1 MKKKLIELKNNF
13 TGLKN
18 NFNIEYFDLNELNLI
33 SEWLLEYDQSINTFN
48 SYRQAVERF
57 ILFLSENQLTLKNV
71 NRSIILRYSDWLK
84 SPTPESKYCTNGAR
98 YSRTHINWKPFV
110 NGLTDDSIKL
120 NLSILSIL
128 YDYLIST
135 EYLTKNPFKFKKYKR
150 TKTTIQEK
158 YLTNEQILL
167 IFNYIKT
174 SKLETWRKVRYKWIF
189 TLFLLT
195 GLRKTEASHL
205 VMADFIKRKGKWWL
219 NVIGKGNK
227 KAEIPVTEELI
238 EELSE
243 YRLFN
248 NLPALPGPEEIDIPV
263 VMRKLN
269 KQKINTINYADYSV
283 SDDLLYSEI
292 KFLFQN
298 IYTESKINDPYLAD
312 NFKLAST
319 HWLRHTSA
327 TLQIESNV
335 PLHIVKE
342 NLRHNEISTTMRYI
356 HTNKDLQHAEISDKF
371 RIKKD
376 NKE

>member
-1 MKKKLIELKNNF
+1 MKKNLIELTNSL
-13 TGLKN
+13 TELKN

-33 SEWLLEYDQSINTFN
+33 SDWLLEYNQSVNTFN
-48 SYRQAVERF
+48 SYRQAIERF
-57 ILFLSENQLTLKNV
+57 ILFLSENQLTLKSL
-71 NRSIILRYSDWLK
+71 NRNIITKYSDWLK
-84 SPTPESKYCTNGAR
+84 SPTPESKYCTGGAR

-120 NLSILSIL
+120 NLGILSIL
-128 YDYLIST
+128 YDYLISI
-135 EYLTKNPFKFKKYKR
+135 EYLTKNPFRFKKYKR
-150 TKTTIQEK
+150 TKISTQEK

-167 IFNYIKT
+167 LFKYIKN
-174 SKLETWRKVRYKWIF
+174 SELEMWRKVRYKWIF

-195 GLRKTEASHL
+195 GLRKTEASNL
-205 VMADFIKRKGKWWL
+205 VMADFIKRKDKWWL

-227 KAEIPVTEELI
+227 KANIPVTEELI
-238 EELSE
+238 DALSE

-248 NLPALPGPEEIDIPV
+248 NLSALPGPEETNIPV
-263 VMRKLN
+263 IMRKLN
-269 KQKINTINYADYSV
+269 KQKVNIIDYADYSV

-298 IYTESKINDPYLAD
+298 IYKELKIEDPYLA
-312 NFKLAST
+312 NGFKLAST

-342 NLRHNEISTTMRYI
+342 NLRHNEISTTMRYV
-356 HTNKDLQHAEISDKF
+356 HTNKDIQHAEISNKF
-371 RIKKD
+371 KLKK
-376 NKE
+376 